1 MKCQICNAVV
11 AVYPEGLEGEKIC
24 SNCGLV
30 TDHTPTLN
38 GYTQWTPEWFSN
50 WNEQDSETLKEWLT
64 TLRAVSCQLNIPN
77 YPYREEAA
85 RTIRNQNHSLFKSQK
100 LSKNKRA
107 TVAALMHL
115 TLKEYNK
122 MRPIKEISKQL
133 SLDSKTVMKQTWLLN
148 KMLSEKK
155 KPLKTQR
162 KTAMDYLHE
171 SVGKLTYNRDI
182 IINAEN
188 TLKQIKK
195 IGGNPI
201 GIAAGAFYYT
211 CKSFKVKISKEKIGE
226 AFHIS
231 KRTVYT
237 NEARIRKLNNKQLNK
252 NRLELLVTE
261 EAFSPLETALYPKD
275 NSLVMLS

>member
-1 MKCQICNAVV
+1 M
-11 AVYPEGLEGEKIC
+11 
-24 SNCGLV
+24 
-30 TDHTPTLN
+30 N
-38 GYTQWTPEWFSN
+38 GYTQWAPEWFSN

-133 SLDSKTVMKQTWLLN
+133 SLDPKTVMKQTWLLN
-148 KMLSEKK
+148 KILGEKK
-155 KPLKTQR
+155 ETLKTQR

-171 SVGKLTYNRDI
+171 SVGKLTHNKELI
-182 IINAEN
+182 VNAEN
-188 TLKQIKK
+188 TLEQIKR

-201 GIAAGAFYYT
+201 GIAAGAFYYV
-211 CKSFKVKISKEKIGE
+211 CKNNKVKISKEKIGE

-237 NEARIRKLNNKQLNK
+237 NEAKIRKLNHKQPNKSHLK
-252 NRLELLVTE
+252 LLVNEKVFFT
-261 EAFSPLETALYPKD
+261 LEPALC
-275 NSLVMLS
+275 L